1 MSEKDLVK
9 ELKAEIV
16 EITKDRDDALAKVK
30 SKESRMKQV
39 LIKLEH
45 REQDIHTCGHK
56 IGEQNKE
63 IAIVRTF
70 FQHRR
75 IPVQLAQPL
84 CEEQYVMS
92 VVQLHILDV
101 LVDARVVLQH
111 NHVLWHV
118 EVVQTIC
125 YLHSLSGGEMSGVSD
140 HAQHVLVIEV
150 EVPDVTID
158 GFVAGHTVQLYELH
172 LAVDHGLLSERTGW

>member
-45 REQDIHTCGHK
+45 REQDVHSCGHK

-63 IAIVRTF
+63 IAELKAKLETKSR
-70 FQHRR
+70 
-75 IPVQLAQPL
+75 L
-84 CEEQYVMS
+84 
-92 VVQLHILDV
+92 LDEA
-101 LVDARVVLQH
+101 LQKIKDINEDSTQKTDTHPDDPEVDQ
-111 NHVLWHV
+111 
-118 EVVQTIC
+118 
-125 YLHSLSGGEMSGVSD
+125 
-140 HAQHVLVIEV
+140 
-150 EVPDVTID
+150 
-158 GFVAGHTVQLYELH
+158 
-172 LAVDHGLLSERTGW
+172 